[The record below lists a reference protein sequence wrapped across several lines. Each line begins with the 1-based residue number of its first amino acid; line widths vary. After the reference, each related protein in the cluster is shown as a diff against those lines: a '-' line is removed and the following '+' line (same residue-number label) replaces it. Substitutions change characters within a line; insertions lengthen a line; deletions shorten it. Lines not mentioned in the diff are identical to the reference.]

1 MSSPTLPPLRVTR
14 SRRAP
19 GFRNFEILPGR
30 SEVAEPP
37 IAPQQS
43 GTMPRH
49 LSPGR
54 SESPPPLDLQPQS
67 TMIPRLEML
76 PESRS
81 SSPSSETAIPHQD
94 DAFSP
99 STDLHQDETDAQ
111 NTPLRSRLV
120 RLSRSELNFVL
131 REILSRPAT
140 RPTAPPPSD
149 NALLSTP
156 PDFNVFLDNNLL
168 PLMPTHPLYPPLGTT
183 CGICHDSFHE
193 AHAPVLIV
201 KAQGCSGHVFGY
213 QCLRKSIS
221 ADTANSNKCPLC
233 RTTWFEISRQHL
245 TRLAIVWGRIGQV
258 ENRVIRDIEDAEND
272 AENARSAALGPIPTL
287 DHQLLIA
294 RDWEIGMAIALARA
308 HVADLAVVGDMAHRM
323 EMSLATER
331 ERDSEMAAAITRIHA
346 TLRPSRLRTLY
357 MAWIVLL
364 HVLLFVLW
372 GNAAPGGVSFVLHIL
387 PRWIWG

>member
-1 MSSPTLPPLRVTR
+1 MSSPPLPTP
-14 SRRAP
+14 SD
-19 GFRNFEILPGR
+19 
-30 SEVAEPP
+30 SEPP
-37 IAPQQS
+37 AAPQWARTILQNPS
-43 GTMPRH
+43 R
-49 LSPGR
+49 GR
-54 SESPPPLDLQPQS
+54 SESSPSLSLQPQS
-67 TMIPRLEML
+67 TLIPRLEML

-81 SSPSSETAIPHQD
+81 SSPSSEAAILHQD
-94 DAFSP
+94 DILSP
-99 STDLHQDETDAQ
+99 SMDPRQDEA
-111 NTPLRSRLV
+111 NTQGTTLRSRLA
-120 RLSRSELNFVL
+120 RLSRSELNLVL
-131 REILSRPAT
+131 RELLSRPTT

-149 NALLSTP
+149 NAILSTP

-183 CGICHDSFHE
+183 CGICQDPFHE
-193 AHAPVLIV
+193 THAPVLVV

-245 TRLAIVWGRIGQV
+245 TRLAIVCGRIGQV
-258 ENRVIRDIEDAEND
+258 ENRVISDIEDAEND
-272 AENARSAALGPIPTL
+272 AERARSAIEINMRDSVPIL
-287 DHQLLIA
+287 EHEMLIARGLEHELLLA
-294 RDWEIGMAIALARA
+294 RDWEIGMALALARA
-308 HVADLAVVGDMAHRM
+308 QVADLSVVGDMAHRM
-323 EMSLATER
+323 EMLLAGER

-346 TLRPSRLRTLY
+346 TLRPSRPGKLY

-372 GNAAPGGVSFVLHIL
+372 EMAAPGGLSFVLHIL